1 MWFKKLYSNAELQAH
16 SVSEKTLY
24 VFIRNHVESFKCDM
38 SHVMEKPVYVNM
50 SHWLVG
56 STDPAGA
63 CAVFG
68 YHRRRGTGFFQDR
81 AHIFSVYGVILYKCC
96 L

>member
-1 MWFKKLYSNAELQAH
+1 
-16 SVSEKTLY
+16 
-24 VFIRNHVESFKCDM
+24 
-38 SHVMEKPVYVNM
+38 MEKPVCVNL
-50 SHWLVG
+50 SHGLVG
-56 STDPAGA
+56 SSDLAGA

-68 YHRRRGTGFFQDR
+68 YHRGRGTEVFQDR

>member
-1 MWFKKLYSNAELQAH
+1 MLI
-16 SVSEKTLY
+16 SVSAKTLY

-38 SHVMEKPVYVNM
+38 SHVMEKPVCVNL
-50 SHWLVG
+50 SHLV
-56 STDPAGA
+56 SSDPAGA

-81 AHIFSVYGVILYKCC
+81 AHNFSVYGVILYKCC